1 MTGITPTCRVPVVMN
16 HIYKVA
22 LSLLYFLV
30 RMVSFLRIT
39 SLMSADSKRR
49 KFIDGQR
56 TALSDIIAGSA
67 QRPDNVVW
75 VHASSLGEY
84 GVARPLIRELKEQHG
99 YHIVLT
105 FFSPTG
111 YEALRG
117 MSDRYPEADEV
128 YYLPLDTVR
137 NARRLVESV
146 RPVKAVFIISELWI
160 NHLNQLRRHNVPTY
174 LVSAK
179 ITRRTAAA
187 KWYGKP
193 LRDALRCF
201 TEIMVLDYT
210 SERILHRLGVNNVRR
225 TGDPLFDNAVGV
237 ARQEYS
243 DDVLG
248 RFCGSDRV
256 FIAGSISDEND
267 LRLVSHLANSFPTQ
281 KFIFVPHEVSEA
293 SLRTIKDSLKG
304 RSMLYSEFKSS
315 LDTTGVQVLIID
327 FIGALARMYRYCAYA
342 YVGGGFTPY
351 LHSVI
356 EATVYGLPVA
366 FGPEIHRKNTPQELI
381 DLGIGAMVRTP
392 AEVETWFQCI
402 KDNSSLLDEV
412 RRKAVSYT
420 ASQTGATG
428 QVLKIITDK

>member
-1 MTGITPTCRVPVVMN
+1 MAV
-16 HIYKVA
+16 
-22 LSLLYFLV
+22 SLLYIIV
-30 RMVSFLRIT
+30 RLMSFLHIT
-39 SLMSADSKRR
+39 SLMSADSKFR
-49 KFIDGQR
+49 KFIEGQR
-56 TALSDIIAGSA
+56 TALSDVIVSSA
-67 QRPDNVVW
+67 SRPERVIW

-84 GVARPLIRELKEQHG
+84 GVARPLIRELKNVYG

-111 YEALRG
+111 YEALKS
-117 MSDRYPEADEV
+117 MADRYPEADEV

-137 NARRLVESV
+137 NARRMVETL
-146 RPVKAVFIISELWI
+146 RPEKAIFIISELWI
-160 NHLNQLRRHNVPTY
+160 NYLHQLHRHGVPTY

-179 ITRRTAAA
+179 ITRRTSAA

-193 LRDALRCF
+193 LRDALLDF

-210 SERILHRLGVNNVRR
+210 SERILHRLGIHNVRR
-225 TGDPLFDNAVGV
+225 TGDPLFDNAVGM

-243 DDVLG
+243 DPVLDH
-248 RFCGSDRV
+248 FCGTDRV

-267 LRLVSHLANSFPTQ
+267 LRLVSHLANTFVEQ
-281 KFIFVPHEVSEA
+281 KFIFVPHEINDATLLAIRE
-293 SLRTIKDSLKG
+293 SLKV
-304 RSMLYSEFKSS
+304 SSVLYSDLKNG
-315 LDTTGVQVLIID
+315 TGAEGAQVLVID

-366 FGPEIHRKNTPQELI
+366 FGPEIYRKNTPQELI
-381 DLGIGAMVRTP
+381 DLGIGTMVRTDQDI
-392 AEVETWFQCI
+392 ETWFRRI
-402 KDNSSLLDEV
+402 RDNASLLDEI

-428 QVLKIITDK
+428 QVLEIIVDK